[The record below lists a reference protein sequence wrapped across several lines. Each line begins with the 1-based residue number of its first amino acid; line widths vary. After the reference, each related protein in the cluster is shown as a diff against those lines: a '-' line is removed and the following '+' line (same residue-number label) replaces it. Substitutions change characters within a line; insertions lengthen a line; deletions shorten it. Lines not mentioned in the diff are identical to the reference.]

1 MISVAEA
8 RQRILAEVRSLSG
21 ESVPLLSA
29 LGRVLAEDATAQVS
43 HPPSAVSAMDGY
55 AIRYE
60 DVAPIPFTLPVIGES
75 AAGHP
80 FAGGLEKGQAL
91 RIFTGAPV
99 PEGANTVI
107 MQEDVDAASGQATF
121 KVMPKPGQH
130 IREAG
135 MDFAQGQVLL
145 QTGRIISARD
155 IGLLAAMN
163 IGMVNVRRRPR
174 VAVLSTGDELI
185 VPGETPKPGQI
196 PSSNG
201 PALLA
206 SIIAMGGE
214 PIDLGICPDSG
225 EALLALIEV
234 AKGADLLVTS
244 GGVSVG
250 DYDLVSGTLGQAGL
264 NLDFHK
270 IAMRPGKPLMFGR
283 LGNTRVIGLPGNPVS
298 ALVCATIFLRPLVAA
313 LLGLPTEEE
322 RLFARLDAALPEN
335 DARQDHLRATLSHDE
350 GGNLIAS
357 PFSRQDSAMLSR
369 LAKADALIIRP
380 PHAPA
385 AQPGESVPII
395 RLGGGM
401 VGM

>member
-8 RQRILAEVRSLSG
+8 RGRILAEVKPLPG
-21 ESVPLLSA
+21 ESVPLLEA
-29 LGRVLAEDATAQVS
+29 LGRVLAENATAKVS

-55 AIRYE
+55 ALRHA
-60 DVAPIPFTLPVIGES
+60 DAGPVPFTLPVVGES

-80 FAGGLEKGQAL
+80 FAGRLEKGQAL
-91 RIFTGAPV
+91 RIFTGAPI
-99 PEGANTVI
+99 PEGADTVI
-107 MQEDVDAASGQATF
+107 MQEDVDAAAGQATF
-121 KVMPKPGQH
+121 KIMPKPGQH
-130 IREAG
+130 VREAG
-135 MDFAQGQVLL
+135 MDFTEGQSLL
-145 QTGRIISARD
+145 EAGRIITARD

-163 IGMVNVRRRPR
+163 IGQVSVRRRPR
-174 VAVLSTGDELI
+174 IAVLSTGDELI

-206 SIIAMGGE
+206 MILAMGGE

-225 EALLALIEV
+225 EALLALIEA

-270 IAMRPGKPLMFGR
+270 IAMRPGKPLMFGK
-283 LGNTRVIGLPGNPVS
+283 LGETRVVGLPGNPVS
-298 ALVCATIFLRPLVAA
+298 ALVCAAIFLRPLVAA

-322 RLFARLDAALPEN
+322 RLFARLGAALPEN
-335 DARQDHLRATLSHDE
+335 DLRQDHLRATLSHDIE
-350 GGNLIAS
+350 GNLIAT

-385 AQPGESVPII
+385 ANMGENVPII

>member
-8 RQRILAEVRSLSG
+8 RGRILAEVKPLPG
-21 ESVPLLSA
+21 ESVPLLEA
-29 LGRVLAEDATAQVS
+29 LGRVLAEDATAKVS
-43 HPPSAVSAMDGY
+43 HPPCAVSAMDGY
-55 AIRYE
+55 ALRHA
-60 DVAPIPFTLPVIGES
+60 DAGPIPFTLPVVGES

-80 FAGGLEKGQAL
+80 FAGRLEKGQAL

-99 PEGANTVI
+99 PEGADTVI
-107 MQEDVDAASGQATF
+107 MQEDVDAAAGQATF
-121 KVMPKPGQH
+121 KISPKLGQH
-130 IREAG
+130 IREVG
-135 MDFAQGQVLL
+135 MDFTEGQCLL
-145 QTGRIISARD
+145 EAGRIITARD

-163 IGMVNVRRRPR
+163 IGKVNVRRRPR

-206 SIIAMGGE
+206 MILAMGGE

-225 EALLALIEV
+225 EALLALIEA

-270 IAMRPGKPLMFGR
+270 IAMRPGKPLMFGK
-283 LGNTRVIGLPGNPVS
+283 LGETRVVGLPGNPVS
-298 ALVCATIFLRPLVAA
+298 ALVCAALFLRPLVAA

-322 RLFARLDAALPEN
+322 RLFARLGAGLPEN
-335 DARQDHLRATLSHDE
+335 DLRQDHLRATLSRDE
-350 GGNLIAS
+350 DGNLIAT

-385 AQPGESVPII
+385 AKVGENVQVV
-395 RLGGGM
+395 LLAGM
-401 VGM
+401 